1 MWGKGME
8 KSDILKLFFG
18 RMKCT
23 NCEHVFKEEDV
34 TIMRE
39 EYGYIVVKL
48 HCSRCDKNIGM
59 AIMGVD
65 KLQMQ
70 KAIEMKKTEQEEFSS
85 FAPINYDDVLNA
97 HDFFQELG
105 DDWLKFIPEKYKN

>member
-1 MWGKGME
+1 ME

-23 NCEHVFKEEDV
+23 NCENNFKEEDI

-48 HCSRCDKNIGM
+48 HCSHCDKNIGV

-70 KAIEMKKTEQEEFSS
+70 KAIEMKKTEAEEFAD
-85 FAPINYDDVLNA
+85 FAPINYEDVLEA
-97 HDFFQELG
+97 HDFFQGLE
-105 DDWLKFIPEKYKN
+105 DDWLKFIPEKYRS